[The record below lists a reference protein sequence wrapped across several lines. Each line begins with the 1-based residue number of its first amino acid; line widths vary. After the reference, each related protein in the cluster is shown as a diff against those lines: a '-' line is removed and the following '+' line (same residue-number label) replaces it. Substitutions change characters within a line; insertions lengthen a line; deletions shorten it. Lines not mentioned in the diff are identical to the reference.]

1 MSTSAASVWLLLL
14 THIWNGLRQFAVW
27 MASQNQ
33 FDADATVVS
42 ARNV

>member
-1 MSTSAASVWLLLL
+1 MYDFCGKRLAGSAHHSC
-14 THIWNGLRQFAVW
+14 NGLRKFAVRV
-27 MASQNQ
+27 ASQNQ